1 MQLAFKIGVNST
13 SKLTLQILSKRGG
26 NVLFRADSL
35 PKDDQEFYQLC
46 YVNSDGS
53 VCGASVPF
61 QFRRP
66 HEEELCTISMMEG
79 DQSMVVVRSRTAVA
93 EEKLR
98 KVEELRDETQREKE
112 KLAAELD
119 RVREELVRA
128 REEISGLKLTSE
140 AEIKEK
146 NVIDCL

>member
-1 MQLAFKIGVNST
+1 
-13 SKLTLQILSKRGG
+13 
-26 NVLFRADSL
+26 
-35 PKDDQEFYQLC
+35 
-46 YVNSDGS
+46 
-53 VCGASVPF
+53 
-61 QFRRP
+61 
-66 HEEELCTISMMEG
+66 MMEG

-98 KVEELRDETQREKE
+98 KVEELKDETQREKE

-128 REEISGLKLTSE
+128 REEINKLKLTSE

-146 NVIDCL
+146 NVIDENNFSIYSKNLSCAKAF